1 MYLRN
6 NYNKTTIKI
15 YKLTNPRNNLKSK
28 NKTHLNTKKRVYNKQ
43 SKIKETSTLKKI
55 TIKK

>member
-1 MYLRN
+1 MNCIYLRN

-28 NKTHLNTKKRVYNKQ
+28 NKTHLNTKKRVQNEQ
-43 SKIKETSTLKKI
+43 SKIKETST
-55 TIKK
+55 